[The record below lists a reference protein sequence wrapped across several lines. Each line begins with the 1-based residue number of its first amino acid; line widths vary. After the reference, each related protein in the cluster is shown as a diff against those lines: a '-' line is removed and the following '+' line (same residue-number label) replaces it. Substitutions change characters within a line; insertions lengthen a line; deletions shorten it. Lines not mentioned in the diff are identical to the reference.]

1 MSVEVYIENAQT
13 EIPVDEETLY
23 LIRTVIAQAAAMEQV
38 SDGEVSV
45 VLVDDATMQQYNA
58 QYRGVDKTT
67 DVLSFSML
75 EGEDGEAEDE
85 NDAGAQ
91 EPMPRLL
98 GDILISM
105 PRVQAQAEEYGH
117 SFRRELGFLVVHG
130 FLHLLGYDHDTP
142 EAEQA
147 MFSRQEQV
155 LASLG
160 LFR

>member
-13 EIPVDEETLY
+13 EIPVDEETLH

-91 EPMPRLL
+91 EHMPRLL